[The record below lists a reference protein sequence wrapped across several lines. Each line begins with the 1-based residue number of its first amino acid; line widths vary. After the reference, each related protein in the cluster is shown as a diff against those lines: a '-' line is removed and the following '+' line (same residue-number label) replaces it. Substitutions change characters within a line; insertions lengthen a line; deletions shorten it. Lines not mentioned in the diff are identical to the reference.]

1 MKLLLK
7 IKYDG
12 SAYHGFQFQP
22 NAKTVQGVLT
32 DAVSTAFG
40 FPCTV
45 TGCSRTDSGVHAL
58 GYCAAVEPLDEGKRG
73 DTWCTIPSSKVHRL
87 LNQHLPMDIAVVGA
101 CRVQDSFHPRYSVV
115 SKEYVY
121 RIHDGAAPDPFLRDR
136 AYHLKRSLSDEGIA
150 LMNYA
155 GEALLGQH
163 DFSAFMAQGSSVKDT
178 VRTLFALDVTRVSD
192 GDVVL
197 RVSGDGFLYNM
208 VRIITGTLLD
218 VASGKISADDIRRV
232 VDGRDRTKAGFTA
245 PAEGLYL
252 NKVIY
257 GEELLF
263 EAD

>member
-12 SAYHGFQFQP
+12 AAYHGFQFQP

-32 DAVSTAFG
+32 DAVSAAFG

-58 GYCAAVEPLDEGKRG
+58 GYCAAAEPLDESKRG
-73 DTWCTIPSSKVHRL
+73 GEWCTVPTAKVHRL
-87 LNQHLPMDIAVVGA
+87 LNQHLPDDIAVIGA

-115 SKEYVY
+115 SKEYIY
-121 RIHDGAAPDPFLRDR
+121 RIHDGAAPDPFLRNR
-136 AYHLKRSLSDEGIA
+136 AYHLKRKLSDEGIV
-150 LMNYA
+150 LMNRA
-155 GEALLGQH
+155 GEALLGRH

-178 VRTLFALDVTRVSD
+178 VRTLFTLDVTRVSE
-192 GDVVL
+192 GEVVL

-208 VRIITGTLLD
+208 VRIITGTLLET
-218 VASGKISADDIRRV
+218 ASGKISPRDMRYI
-232 VDGRDRTKAGFTA
+232 VDGCDRAKAGFTA